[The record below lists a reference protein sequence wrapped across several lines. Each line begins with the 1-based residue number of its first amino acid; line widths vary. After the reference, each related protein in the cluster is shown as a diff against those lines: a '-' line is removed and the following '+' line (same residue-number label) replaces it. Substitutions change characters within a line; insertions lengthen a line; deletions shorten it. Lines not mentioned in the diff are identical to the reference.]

1 MKTFIL
7 CFSALL
13 LAISPAAVSAQDSD
27 AAPPDVES
35 LMTPEDFSRA
45 GLDKLSEEE
54 RAHLS
59 EWVER
64 YREGAARGPVVQKA
78 PSEMSEKERKID
90 KNFEIVAK
98 VVPRFRGWS
107 GRTVFKLDN
116 GQVWQQ
122 RMRSSKLRY
131 NGTESEVLVRK
142 NMLGGYVLEHL
153 ETGRAVP
160 VKRVE

>member
-7 CFSALL
+7 CFSAVL
-13 LAISPAAVSAQDSD
+13 LAMSPAVLSAEDSD
-27 AAPPDVES
+27 AGPPDVES

-64 YREGAARGPVVQKA
+64 YREGATRGPVVQKA
-78 PSEMSEKERKID
+78 PSEMSEEERRAEKD
-90 KNFEIVAK
+90 FEVTAK

-107 GRTVFKLDN
+107 GRTIFKLDN

-131 NGTESEVLVRK
+131 TGNDSEVLIRK
-142 NMLGGYVLEHL
+142 NLFGGYVLEHL